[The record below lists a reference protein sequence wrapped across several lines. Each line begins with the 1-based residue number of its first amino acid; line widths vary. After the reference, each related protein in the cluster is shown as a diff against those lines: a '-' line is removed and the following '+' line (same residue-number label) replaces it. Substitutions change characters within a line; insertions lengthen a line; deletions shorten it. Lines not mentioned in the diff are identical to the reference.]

1 MENNNTMVTAGIE
14 QDADSRHR
22 CVATEQEMRKKAME
36 KLKQMA
42 DPRER
47 ARRTRKGS
55 LKLETPIRAGGEDIT
70 ELHFDFGSLSCAEI
84 AEAMDGDA
92 KANNTFR
99 ITWKQAMQL
108 FAAAAAKGTEKADGI
123 DILRDLKVQ
132 DAIKAV
138 QVTTVF
144 FIACSQ
150 AGNERYSQG

>member
-1 MENNNTMVTAGIE
+1 MENENKIVAEDRE
-14 QDADSRHR
+14 QDKQN
-22 CVATEQEMRKKAME
+22 EQEMREKAIAELKK
-36 KLKQMA
+36 MA

-47 ARRTRKGS
+47 ARRNRKGS
-55 LKLETPIRAGGEDIT
+55 LKLETPIRAGGENID
-70 ELHFDFGSLSCAEI
+70 ELHFDFGSLSCGEI
-84 AEAMDGDA
+84 AEAMDADA

-99 ITWKQAMQL
+99 ITWKQALQL
-108 FAAAAAKGTEKADGI
+108 FAEAAAKETGKVDKI